1 MPSTYTSNTGIEK
14 PAQGEQSG
22 SWGITVNTNM
32 DIIDR
37 AINGVVTLTLTGTTS
52 TLTTNDGSTSDG
64 QFKILVLTG
73 TLLAA
78 HTITID
84 PADAQKIY
92 YVKNETTQDVIFT
105 QGTGVADAT
114 VSADTFSIVY
124 ADGSDEV
131 QNLSNNLGLGT
142 GGLAISGTAV
152 TASGQELNTLDHD
165 TASASV
171 TIEDADKIILNDT
184 SNTNTVKIPVT
195 DIQTY
200 VFKKDDQRTGKND
213 DAWTG
218 GLNDYIMYDPNEGL
232 RFFTAGAEDMR
243 LLDNGNLHVDGD
255 IIAYSTT
262 ISDQRLKTDI
272 SKIDNAL
279 EKVGQLNGYTF
290 TYKEDGRSSAGV
302 IAQEVESVMPSAVT
316 DQETVYHGEEG
327 ETYKTV
333 HYDQLHG
340 LLIEAI
346 KELKAE
352 VEALKNGD

>member
-22 SWGITVNTNM
+22 SWGITINTNM

-37 AINGVVTLTLTGTTS
+37 AINGVTTLSLVGTTS

-73 TLLAA
+73 TLAAA
-78 HTITID
+78 HTITVD

-92 YVKNETTQDVIFT
+92 YVKNETNQDVIFT

-114 VSADTFSIVY
+114 VASNTFSIVY
-124 ADGSDEV
+124 ADGSDECA
-131 QNLSNNLGLGT
+131 NLSNNLGLGS
-142 GGLAISGTAV
+142 GGLSISGTAV
-152 TASGQELNTLDHD
+152 TSTGDELNVLDHD

-171 TIEDADKIILNDT
+171 TIEDTDNLILNDVSAT
-184 SNTNTVKIPVT
+184 STVKIPAT
-195 DIQTY
+195 DIQDY
-200 VFKKDDQRTGKND
+200 VVKKADKRTNKNED
-213 DAWTG
+213 SWVGNT
-218 GLNDYIMYDPNEGL
+218 NDYVWFDASVGM
-232 RFFTAGAEDMR
+232 RFYTAGAEDMR
-243 LLDNGNLHVDGD
+243 LQDNGTLHVDGD
-255 IIAYSTT
+255 IVAYSTT
-262 ISDQRLKTDI
+262 ISDERLKTDI

-290 TYKEDGRSSAGV
+290 NYKKDGRASAGV
-302 IAQEVESVMPSAVT
+302 IAQEVEKVLPSAVT
-316 DQETVYHGEEG
+316 AHDTVFDGDIGEE
-327 ETYKTV
+327 YKTV
-333 HYDQLHG
+333 QYDQLHG

-352 VEALKNGD
+352 VEALKNGG